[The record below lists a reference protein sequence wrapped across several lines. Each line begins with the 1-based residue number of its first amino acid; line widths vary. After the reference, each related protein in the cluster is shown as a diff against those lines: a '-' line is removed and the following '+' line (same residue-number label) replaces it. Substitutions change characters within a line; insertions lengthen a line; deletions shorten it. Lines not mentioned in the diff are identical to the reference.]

1 MGDIIAFPSNARRTR
16 GAGKPTRAAGK
27 AEIMFFL
34 GVRYVST
41 ADPPHAAGDAPS
53 QNRSGSNRNKK
64 RKRRA

>member
-16 GAGKPTRAAGK
+16 GAGKPPTPTGE

-34 GVRYVST
+34 GVRYAST
-41 ADPPHAAGDAPS
+41 ADPPQAAGGGPGE
-53 QNRSGSNRNKK
+53 NRSASNRNKK